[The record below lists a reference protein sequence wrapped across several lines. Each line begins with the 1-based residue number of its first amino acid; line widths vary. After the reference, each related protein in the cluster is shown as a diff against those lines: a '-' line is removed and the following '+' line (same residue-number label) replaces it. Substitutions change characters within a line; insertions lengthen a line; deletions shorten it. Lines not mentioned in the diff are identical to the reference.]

1 MLFLTV
7 SKGGLDM
14 ESTTKTE
21 MLYEVLD
28 QASTLL
34 QEELSVLYL
43 DALSLAGD
51 AVMNQDQAIGG
62 LSKEASI
69 KLKELTDQVKPPF
82 SFDPE
87 EGRRAMQL
95 AVLKGMKEATQ
106 PHHAMTPDAVTV
118 YAGFILNKL
127 LEHDQKKEVSV
138 MDPAA
143 GAANLLTGVVNQQ
156 TKTVS
161 ATAFEADET
170 LANLAFIN
178 SRIQGRDMQVR
189 HEDTIKTTDMKQTD
203 YVISDLPV
211 GYYPD
216 EGAAEA
222 FQLKGEG
229 NPSLVHHLLLEQS
242 IRHTNEGGF
251 LLFLVPDHLF
261 LSEYAKDLQSY
272 VNEHAVIYAIMQLP
286 ETMFKAKDHR
296 KALLLLRK
304 KKPGM
309 KVPAQALMA
318 ELPSFS
324 RKEALADMTRQIS
337 DWFDQNLS

>member
-1 MLFLTV
+1 
-7 SKGGLDM
+7 M

-21 MLYEVLD
+21 MLYDVLD
-28 QASTLL
+28 RSASLL
-34 QEELSVLYL
+34 QDELGVLYL

-51 AVMNQDQAIGG
+51 MVMNQDQAIGG
-62 LSKEASI
+62 MSKEASE
-69 KLKELTDQVKPPF
+69 KLKEQTDQVKPPF

-127 LEHDQKKEVSV
+127 LEHDDNKEISV

-143 GAANLLTGVVNQQ
+143 GAGNLLTGVINQQ
-156 TKTVS
+156 TKPVK

-178 SRIQGRDMQVR
+178 SRIQGRDIKVR
-189 HEDTIKTTDMKQTD
+189 HEDTIKAEDIGQSG

-211 GYYPD
+211 GYYPND
-216 EGAAEA
+216 SAAEG

-229 NPSLVHHLLLEQS
+229 NPSLIHHLLIEQS
-242 IRHTNEGGF
+242 IRHTEEGGYLF
-251 LLFLVPDHLF
+251 FLVPDHLF
-261 LSEYAKDLQSY
+261 LSEHAKELQAY

-296 KALLLLRK
+296 KALLLLRRK
-304 KKPGM
+304 KQGI

-337 DWFDQNLS
+337 EWFDQNLS

>member
-1 MLFLTV
+1 
-7 SKGGLDM
+7 M

-21 MLYEVLD
+21 MLYDVLD
-28 QASTLL
+28 QSAVLL
-34 QEELSVLYL
+34 QDELGVLYL

-51 AVMNQDQAIGG
+51 MMMNQDQAIGG
-62 LSKEASI
+62 MSKEASE

-82 SFDPE
+82 SFEPE

-127 LEHDQKKEVSV
+127 LEHDDNREISM

-143 GAANLLTGVVNQQ
+143 GAGNLLTGVINQQ
-156 TKTVS
+156 TKS
-161 ATAFEADET
+161 INATALEADET

-178 SRIQGRDMQVR
+178 SLIQGRDVKVR
-189 HEDTIKTTDMKQTD
+189 HEDTIKAEDISKSG

-216 EGAAEA
+216 EGAAEG
-222 FQLKGEG
+222 FQLKGKG
-229 NPSLVHHLLLEQS
+229 DPSLIHHLLIEQS
-242 IRHTNEGGF
+242 LRHTEEGGY

-261 LSEYAKDLQSY
+261 LSEHAKELQAY

-296 KALLLLRK
+296 KALLLLRRK
-304 KKPGM
+304 KQGI